1 MNCYFDKSN
10 LSLVSLETLTCLTA
24 LKNFMI
30 TDKTFEKYNIKN
42 NFNINGDLFNEENI
56 DNIQTINNF
65 IKPLYNNFKEQEK
78 EQKQEEE
85 QEQKEKEEQKEE
97 QKQKQE
103 EEQKQKEEEEQK
115 QKEKE
120 KQKQEEEQKQKEK
133 QEEEQKQKQEE
144 EEKIIIKNSNID
156 VLFWLFYIIDNSLEK
171 YELLSNINIVKEKKE
186 KIAYIETM
194 RNNKILLKNNKIKNV
209 SDIENYLLNKNKI
222 NIKTFFSLC
231 VIKNLN
237 VIYIDDNKKIM
248 FECLNNQENNKTY
261 LLNFKNNNYFITEK
275 HEKKKELNKNNYIIL
290 DNVDLKIKSISSYKV
305 LDLKNMINILNIK
318 LDCKKNK
325 KELYDIISLH
335 LTI

>member
-1 MNCYFDKSN
+1 M
-10 LSLVSLETLTCLTA
+10 
-24 LKNFMI
+24 
-30 TDKTFEKYNIKN
+30 
-42 NFNINGDLFNEENI
+42 
-56 DNIQTINNF
+56 
-65 IKPLYNNFKEQEK
+65 
-78 EQKQEEE
+78 
-85 QEQKEKEEQKEE
+85 
-97 QKQKQE
+97 
-103 EEQKQKEEEEQK
+103 
-115 QKEKE
+115 
-120 KQKQEEEQKQKEK
+120 
-133 QEEEQKQKQEE
+133 
-144 EEKIIIKNSNID
+144 
-156 VLFWLFYIIDNSLEK
+156 
-171 YELLSNINIVKEKKE
+171 SNINIVKEKKE

>member
-1 MNCYFDKSN
+1 MNCYLNS
-10 LSLVSLETLTCLTA
+10 SLVSLETLTCLSA

-30 TDKTFEKYNIKN
+30 TDKTFEKYNITN
-42 NFNINGDLFNEENI
+42 NFNINGDLFNKENTN
-56 DNIQTINNF
+56 NIQTINNF
-65 IKPLYNNFKEQEK
+65 IKPLNINFKE
-78 EQKQEEE
+78 EERHFVSMDATLFILRSNGE
-85 QEQKEKEEQKEE
+85 
-97 QKQKQE
+97 
-103 EEQKQKEEEEQK
+103 KEEEE
-115 QKEKE
+115 EKE
-120 KQKQEEEQKQKEK
+120 EERHFVNMDATLFSNGGKKEFDSK
-133 QEEEQKQKQEE
+133 
-144 EEKIIIKNSNID
+144 EEKIMIKNSNID

-171 YELLSNINIVKEKKE
+171 YELLCNINIVKEKKE
-186 KIAYIETM
+186 KITYIETM
-194 RNNKILLKNNKIKNV
+194 RNNKILLKNNKIKNL

-237 VIYIDDNKKIM
+237 IIYIDENKKIM
-248 FECLNNQENNKTY
+248 FECLNNKENNKTY
-261 LLNFKNNNYFITEK
+261 ILNFKNNNYFITAND
-275 HEKKKELNKNNYIIL
+275 EKKKELTKYNKNNYIIL